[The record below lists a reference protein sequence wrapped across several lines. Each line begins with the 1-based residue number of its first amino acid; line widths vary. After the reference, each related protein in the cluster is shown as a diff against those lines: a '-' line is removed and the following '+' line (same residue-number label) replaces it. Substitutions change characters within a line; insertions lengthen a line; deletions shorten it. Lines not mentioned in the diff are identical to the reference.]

1 MSSIRE
7 EIKNTFS
14 QGDALTRLIIANI
27 SVFIVIILLNLF
39 SFFLQIP
46 INTWVLK
53 FIALPTDLLTF
64 LTRPW
69 TLVSYMFLHEGFFH
83 LLFNMLWLFYGGM
96 IFKEFMG
103 ARRLLGTYLWGGL
116 AGGLLYMIMYNI
128 MPIFSD
134 VVSTSTN
141 RGASAGV
148 MAVIIAAATYA
159 PNYVVRLF
167 FVLDVKLWVIAAL
180 SVLLD
185 LMNIPQGN
193 AGGHIAHLGG
203 AIFGYLMVKNL
214 RNGKD
219 LTEGILSIV
228 DSIENFF
235 TQKRTPLKKVH
246 VNKSGSFIPSA
257 KQQAAQNEQQ
267 KLNEILDK
275 INRSG
280 YDSLS
285 KEEKDFLFNIG
296 KN

>member
-1 MSSIRE
+1 MASIRE

-14 QGDALTRLIIANI
+14 QGDALTRLIIVNI
-27 SVFIVIILLNLF
+27 SVFVAIIFVNLF
-39 SFFLQIP
+39 SFFLQKP
-46 INTWVLK
+46 ITAFLIK
-53 FIALPTDLLTF
+53 FLALPTDVLTF

-96 IFKEFMG
+96 IFNEFMG

-116 AGGLLYMIMYNI
+116 AGGLLYMLMYNL

-134 VVSTSTN
+134 VVATSTN

-159 PNYVVRLF
+159 PNYTVRLF
-167 FVLDVKLWVIAAL
+167 FVLDVKLWIIAAL

-214 RNGKD
+214 KNGRD
-219 LTEGILSIV
+219 LTEGLLAIV

-235 TQKRTPLKKVH
+235 TQNKTPLKKVH
-246 VNKSGSFIPSA
+246 VNKTGAYRPSA
-257 KQQAAQNEQQ
+257 REQAAVNDQ
-267 KLNEILDK
+267 KKLDNILDK